1 MPGAFHDKILGGAI
15 IVRSKQLFID
25 DYIIEDLTGLEKVL
39 NQPVKHGGNPI
50 LGVDD
55 HLNLYVAVLHDKE
68 DNVFK
73 MWYELWYGS
82 GLCYATS
89 ADGVLWTKPIVN
101 KTDSNSLLSVPKEW
115 GFIGG
120 AGIFKDPLD
129 PNPERRYKM
138 LYVAK

>member
-1 MPGAFHDKILGGAI
+1 MTKDTIGKVMVSLSLGALFLTSGRLSGGALNAPSGMFKELNDEILGGAL
-15 IVRSKQLFID
+15 IVRSKHIFID

-55 HLNLYVAVLHDKE
+55 HLNLYGAVLHDKE
-68 DNVFK
+68 DNLFK

-89 ADGVLWTKPIVN
+89 ANGVRWTKPTVN
-101 KTDSNSLLSVPKEW
+101 KKDSNK
-115 GFIGG
+115 I
-120 AGIFKDPLD
+120 
-129 PNPERRYKM
+129 
-138 LYVAK
+138 